1 MERIMNKIIRS
12 FVETWKTVYGMLKYD
27 FKKMIRKMVC
37 KCGDK

>member
-1 MERIMNKIIRS
+1 MYKIFKS
-12 FVETWKTVYGMLKYD
+12 FIETWKIVYGMLKYH

>member
-1 MERIMNKIIRS
+1 MNKIFKS
-12 FVETWKTVYGMLKYD
+12 FIETWKTAYEMLKYN

>member
-1 MERIMNKIIRS
+1 MEIIMNKIIKS
-12 FVETWKTVYGMLKYD
+12 FVETWKITYGMLKYH